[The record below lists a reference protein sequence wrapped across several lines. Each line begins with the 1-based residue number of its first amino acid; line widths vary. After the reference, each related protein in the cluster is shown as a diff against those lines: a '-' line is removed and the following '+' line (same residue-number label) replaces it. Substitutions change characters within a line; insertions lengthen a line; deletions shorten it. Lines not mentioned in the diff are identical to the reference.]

1 MIESYSFNGI
11 LETIF
16 NMTQESDNT
25 WLFRKPFDVTS
36 KRVVCR
42 SEKSA
47 INDFMNFIEK
57 LQSPVKLIGVD
68 EETLSVVLNKC
79 KQINLKKYEELKVE
93 NPWSQQYIS
102 FLEFNSLPL

>member
-1 MIESYSFNGI
+1 MKEDLSEDRGSFFTAVRPSSRIVDSYSFNGN

-36 KRVVCR
+36 KRIVCR

-68 EETLSVVLNKC
+68 EETVSC
-79 KQINLKKYEELKVE
+79 PQ
-93 NPWSQQYIS
+93 
-102 FLEFNSLPL
+102 